1 MEAIN
6 LGSLMK
12 MDNEEKEQWIDT
24 IRAELKSF
32 EDLEVFDE
40 VTQEEANAMKKEG
53 SQPKKLPARLIL
65 VKKKSPVPKI
75 TMVGS
80 LRQELYVV

>member
-6 LGSLMK
+6 PGTLMK
-12 MDNEEKEQWIDT
+12 MDNDEKEQWIES

-40 VTQEEANAMKKEG
+40 VTLDEVRVLRQRG
-53 SQPKKLPARLIL
+53 SYPKKQPA
-65 VKKKSPVPKI
+65 
-75 TMVGS
+75 
-80 LRQELYVV
+80 

>member
-6 LGSLMK
+6 PGTLIE
-12 MDNEEKEQWIDT
+12 MDNDEKELWIKP

-40 VTQEEANAMKKEG
+40 VTSDEVRNIRQG
-53 SQPKKLPARLIL
+53 GRYPRKLPARLIL
-65 VKKKSPVPKI
+65 
-75 TMVGS
+75 
-80 LRQELYVV
+80 